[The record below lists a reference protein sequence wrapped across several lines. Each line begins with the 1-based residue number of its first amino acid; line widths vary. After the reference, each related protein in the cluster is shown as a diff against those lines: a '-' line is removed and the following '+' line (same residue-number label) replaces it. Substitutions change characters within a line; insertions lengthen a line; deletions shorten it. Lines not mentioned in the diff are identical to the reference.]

1 MIITIDGPVATGKSA
16 VAKKLAA
23 AIGFIFF
30 DTGAVYRTITYG
42 LLKKKIDFHRPEELV
57 PFLSSFELEMK
68 VVRGE
73 KTYFFEKEDITKK
86 IRGSEVTQIV
96 SEIAAIKMVREKVA
110 LILKDISHGVNAV
123 FEGRDMGTVIFP
135 EAALKVFLTGRPEV
149 RAQRRFDEIKN
160 KYNEEFKDFDFQK
173 CLEETNKR
181 DLYDMTRENS
191 PLRQAEDAY
200 VIDTSDLTID
210 EVVKE
215 ILDYKDSLKTKDS

>member
-16 VAKKLAA
+16 VAKKLAS

-42 LLKKKIDFHRPEELV
+42 LLKKKIDFHRLEELTA
-57 PFLSSFELEMK
+57 FLNAFELEMK

-86 IRGSEVTQIV
+86 IRGPEVTQIV
-96 SEIAAIKMVREKVA
+96 SEVAAIKVVRDKVA
-110 LILKDISHGVNAV
+110 LILKEISHGVNAV

-135 EAALKVFLTGRPEV
+135 EASIKIFLTGRPEI
-149 RAQRRFDEIKN
+149 RAKRRFDEIQS
-160 KYNEEFKDFDFQK
+160 KYSDEFKEFNFDT
-173 CLEETNKR
+173 CLEEINKR
-181 DLYDMTRENS
+181 DLYDTMRENS
-191 PLRQAEDAY
+191 PLRQADDAH

-215 ILDYKDSLKTKDS
+215 ILDYKDTLKTRDS